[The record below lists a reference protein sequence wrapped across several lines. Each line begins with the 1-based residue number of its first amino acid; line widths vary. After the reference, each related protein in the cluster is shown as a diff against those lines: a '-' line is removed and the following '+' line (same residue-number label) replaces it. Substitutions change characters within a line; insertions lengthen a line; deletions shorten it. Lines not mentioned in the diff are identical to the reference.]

1 MQATDAH
8 SAEHDDQAGIDARQ
22 DDAIESLSSRVAEL
36 EAALLAVRDEQLRER
51 AELDN
56 QRKRLVR
63 DVEQARKFANER
75 LLNELLPV
83 MDNLE
88 RGLSAAGGSDLNSLR
103 EGVELT
109 LRQLQKVT
117 EDNGLTAVD
126 PTGQPFDPEQHQAM
140 SMVASADHPSN
151 TVVQAMQ
158 KGYLLNG
165 RLLRP
170 ALVVVS
176 N

>member
-8 SAEHDDQAGIDARQ
+8 SAEHDEQAGIDARQ
-22 DDAIESLSSRVAEL
+22 DDAIDSLGARVAEL
-36 EAALLAVRDEQLRER
+36 EAALLAVKDEQLRER

-56 QRKRLVR
+56 QRKRLTR
-63 DVEQARKFANER
+63 DVEQARRFANER

-83 MDNLE
+83 IDNLE
-88 RGLSAAGGSDLNSLR
+88 RGLNASGGQDGLR

-117 EDNGLTAVD
+117 EDNGLTAID
-126 PTGQPFDPEQHQAM
+126 PTGQPFNPEHHQAM
-140 SMVASADHPSN
+140 SMVDSAEHPSN

>member
-8 SAEHDDQAGIDARQ
+8 SAEHEEQAAIDAQQ
-22 DDAIESLSSRVAEL
+22 DEAIESLSARVAEL
-36 EAALLAVRDEQLRER
+36 EAALLTVKDEQLRER

-56 QRKRLVR
+56 QRKRLAR
-63 DVEQARKFANER
+63 DVEQARRFANER

-83 MDNLE
+83 IDNLE
-88 RGLSAAGGSDLNSLR
+88 RGLSAAGASDHSSLR

-126 PTGQPFDPEQHQAM
+126 PTGQPFNPEHHQAM
-140 SMVASADHPSN
+140 SMVDSAEHPSN
-151 TVVQAMQ
+151 TVVQAVQ

-176 N
+176 S